1 MKRGTSS
8 CCDWL
13 LNNTPSPFSSS
24 LAEKSVPVY
33 VLDAGLGDFEPVD
46 VFTHL
51 SGSFY
56 KYVGFETVINY
67 LKAFCLC
74 VIWFLVHY
82 NSRLTDMITD
92 RKKLFVCM
100 CMCGLGES
108 DITVL
113 SNTQASHV

>member
-1 MKRGTSS
+1 MRLAIEQHTFAF
-8 CCDWL
+8 L
-13 LNNTPSPFSSS
+13 L
-24 LAEKSVPVY
+24 LWGRKSVPVC
-33 VLDAGLGDFEPVD
+33 VLDAGLGEFEPVD

-100 CMCGLGES
+100 CMCGLGEF
-108 DITVL
+108 DITAL